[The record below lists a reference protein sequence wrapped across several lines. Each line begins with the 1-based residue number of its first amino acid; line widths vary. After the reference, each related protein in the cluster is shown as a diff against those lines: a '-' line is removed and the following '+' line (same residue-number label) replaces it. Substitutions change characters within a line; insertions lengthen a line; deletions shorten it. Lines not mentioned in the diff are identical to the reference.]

1 MIGLYP
7 IMCCGAAPSWDLRG
21 RCPDDYLVRMRDL
34 DTGALEESDS
44 KLFRT
49 AVGCASQSVR
59 TRRRRSADRWRCKE
73 AEQGGL
79 HGLEGRSAVRPAG

>member
-44 KLFRT
+44 KLFR
-49 AVGCASQSVR
+49 VPSR
-59 TRRRRSADRWRCKE
+59 TMLELIVARS
-73 AEQGGL
+73 
-79 HGLEGRSAVRPAG
+79 PAG